1 MVSALLAQKTARF
14 EMLLAGRSAR
24 VERGAPRLR
33 TPLLALGIAA
43 LLFTSPGCPRGPNAK
58 PLNTLELATSPEPQA
73 EADYREAG
81 ELEARGETEKAEAR
95 YRAFLDVWPKDPL
108 APYARLALGR
118 LALDAG
124 NPKAAVAHFQEV
136 AKAKDK
142 TLAERAR
149 MYEGVAQ
156 SQLGEH
162 ELAVAAL
169 RPYVGRTVD
178 PRETSLLLDALATSE
193 AAIGDQLAALD
204 TSDRELRGELSPAQR
219 RLVEARVKSLL
230 DTIEPTL
237 SLERAYEILRRDG
250 PLWPEVAERLLRK
263 SHLRGDSARVAAI
276 ADDMHNQHIELSDEL
291 ATLVLRAQRPTAE
304 DPSVVGAILPLSG
317 RGREAGEAAL
327 QGLLL
332 SADQPAPT
340 GHAPLKLV
348 YRDDAGDP
356 ERALSA
362 FEDLVTVHRAIAVI
376 GPLGSNVA
384 RAVAARAKI
393 LHVPLIVLTPD
404 GSLTRSAD
412 VVFRLMADPSE
423 EASALVRRALKAG
436 AKRFAVLHPEG
447 PFGDSMRGAFE
458 AAVRAEGASLAGDV
472 SYAASTTSFLREAE
486 ATVALAPDAIILADA
501 ASRVSLIAPALASKG
516 LWSVARGGK
525 APEGRAAL
533 YLVPAAGFDPSLA
546 QSSRRYLQGALF
558 AAPFDPARAPAFATG
573 YREHFQ
579 AEPNL
584 FSATAHD
591 AFSLLRAALYGG
603 ANTRTRLS
611 EALLTVRVPD
621 SVTGSTGFAATRG
634 PARPVQIETL
644 LGEAF
649 VAVD

>member
-1 MVSALLAQKTARF
+1 MVLVLLARPDIWSGK
-14 EMLLAGRSAR
+14 
-24 VERGAPRLR
+24 LR
-33 TPLLALGIAA
+33 TRPRVAFFRSTQALAFAA
-43 LLFTSPGCPRGPNAK
+43 LATLVCASPGCPHGPSAK
-58 PLNTLELATSPEPQA
+58 PLTTLDLAVSPEPQA
-73 EADYREAG
+73 EADYREAS
-81 ELEARGETEKAEAR
+81 ELETRGDNEQAEAR

-118 LALDAG
+118 LALAAG
-124 NPKAAVAHFQEV
+124 KPKAALTFFQEV
-136 AKAKDK
+136 GQAKDK

-149 MYEGVAQ
+149 MFEGVAQ

-162 ELAVAAL
+162 ELAVATL
-169 RPYVGRTVD
+169 RPFVGRTVE
-178 PRETSLLLDALATSE
+178 PRDTSLLLDALATSE

-204 TSDRELRGELSPAQR
+204 TSDRELRGELTPGQR
-219 RLVEARVKSLL
+219 NLVEARVKTLL

-263 SHLRGDSARVAAI
+263 SHLRGDSKQVASI
-276 ADDMHNQHIELSDEL
+276 ADDLHAQNIELSDEL
-291 ATLVLRAQRPTAE
+291 AALVLRAQRPTAE
-304 DPSVVGAILPLSG
+304 DPSVIGAILPLTG

-332 SADQPAPT
+332 SADQPAPS
-340 GHAPLKLV
+340 GHVPLKLV

-376 GPLGSNVA
+376 GPLGNNVA

-393 LHVPLIVLTPD
+393 LRVPLIVLSPD
-404 GSLTRSAD
+404 GNLTRDTD
-412 VVFRLMADPSE
+412 VVFRLLADASE
-423 EASALVRRALKAG
+423 EATALVRRAVKGG
-436 AKRFAVLHPEG
+436 AKRFAILHPEG
-447 PFGDSMRGAFE
+447 PFGDSMRAAFE
-458 AAVRAEGASLAGDV
+458 AALRTEGGTLAGAV
-472 SYAASTTSFLREAE
+472 PYAASANSFVREAE
-486 ATVALAPDAIILADA
+486 ATLQLSPDALILADA
-501 ASRVSLIAPALASKG
+501 ASRVSLIAPALAAKG
-516 LWSVARGGK
+516 LWSVARGAK
-525 APEGRAAL
+525 APEGRAVQ
-533 YLVPAAGFDPSLA
+533 YLIPAAGFDPGLA

-558 AAPFDPARAPAFATG
+558 AAPFDPARAPAFAAG

-591 AFSLLRAALYGG
+591 AFSLLRSALYGG
-603 ANTRTRLS
+603 ANTRVALPK
-611 EALLTVRVPD
+611 ALLNVRVQD
-621 SVTGSTGFAATRG
+621 TITGSGGFSSARG

>member
-1 MVSALLAQKTARF
+1 MALLA
-14 EMLLAGRSAR
+14 
-24 VERGAPRLR
+24 V
-33 TPLLALGIAA
+33 AA
-43 LLFTSPGCPRGPNAK
+43 GCPRGPGGK
-58 PLNTLELATSPEPQA
+58 QPNTLELATSPEPQA
-73 EADYREAG
+73 EADYREASDLETRG
-81 ELEARGETEKAEAR
+81 ELEQATDR
-95 YRAFLDVWPKDPL
+95 YRAFIDVWPKDPL

-124 NPKAAVAHFQEV
+124 NPKAALASFQEV
-136 AKAKDK
+136 GKAKDK
-142 TLAERAR
+142 ALAERAR
-149 MYEGVAQ
+149 MFEGVAQ

-162 ELAVAAL
+162 ELAVAEL
-169 RPYVGRTVD
+169 RPFVGRTVD

-219 RLVEARVKSLL
+219 RLVEARVRTLL

-250 PLWPEVAERLLRK
+250 PLWPDVAERLLRK
-263 SHLRGDSARVAAI
+263 SHLRGDSQRVAAI
-276 ADDMHNQHIELSDEL
+276 ADDMHNQRIELSDEL
-291 ATLVLRAQRPTAE
+291 AALVLRAQRPTAE
-304 DPSVVGAILPLSG
+304 DPTVIGAILPLSG

-340 GHAPLKLV
+340 GRTPLKLV
-348 YRDDAGDP
+348 YRDDGGDP

-393 LHVPLIVLTPD
+393 LRVPLLVLTPD
-404 GSLTRSAD
+404 GGLTRDAE
-412 VVFRLMADPSE
+412 VVFRLLADPGE
-423 EASALVRRALKAG
+423 EATALVRRAIKAG
-436 AKRFAVLHPEG
+436 AKRFAILRPEG
-447 PFGDSMRGAFE
+447 AFGDTMRNAFE
-458 AAVRAEGASLAGDV
+458 AAVRAEGGTVAGSV
-472 SYAASTTSFLREAE
+472 PYAAGATSFVREAE
-486 ATVALAPDAIILADA
+486 ATAQLAPDAVILADA
-501 ASRVSLIAPALASKG
+501 SSRVSLIAPALAAKG

-525 APEGRAAL
+525 APEGRAVS
-533 YLVPAAGFDPSLA
+533 YLVPSVGFDPSLA

-558 AAPFDPARAPAFATG
+558 VAPFDVTRAAAFATA

-591 AFSLLRAALYGG
+591 AFSILRAALYGG
-603 ANTRTRLS
+603 ASTR
-611 EALLTVRVPD
+611 ALLHKALLSTRVQD
-621 SVTGSTGFAATRG
+621 SATGGAGFAATRG

-644 LGEAF
+644 LGDAF